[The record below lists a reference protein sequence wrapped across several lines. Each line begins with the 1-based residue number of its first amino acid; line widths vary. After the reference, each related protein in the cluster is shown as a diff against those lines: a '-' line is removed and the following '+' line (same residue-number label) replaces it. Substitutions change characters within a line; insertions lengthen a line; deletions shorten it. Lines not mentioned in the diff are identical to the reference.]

1 MSAAPILTF
10 PPFTT
15 ATVADTAADT
25 ATATNDNL
33 SDNNNVSNNV
43 SNNNSSGLTSF
54 LPTLLLPYLTSPNFK
69 PSVLPLPSKSTIMI
83 SDASGFTKL
92 SNKLSAD
99 KMSTILNTFFSLM
112 IQTIDDNQGSV
123 LKFAGDA
130 LISHFNSTENAVRC
144 SVALIQCLN
153 GFRATE
159 EDELGFHVAVV
170 QVDDLKGE
178 VLGDEEE
185 KVRERER
192 ELG

>member
-1 MSAAPILTF
+1 
-10 PPFTT
+10 
-15 ATVADTAADT
+15 
-25 ATATNDNL
+25 
-33 SDNNNVSNNV
+33 
-43 SNNNSSGLTSF
+43 
-54 LPTLLLPYLTSPNFK
+54 
-69 PSVLPLPSKSTIMI
+69 
-83 SDASGFTKL
+83 
-92 SNKLSAD
+92 
-99 KMSTILNTFFSLM
+99 M
-112 IQTIDDNQGSV
+112 IQTIDNNQGSV

-130 LISHFNSTENAVRC
+130 LISHFNSTEKAVRC

-192 ELG
+192 VRMTSVCVNVWKKLTILVIDTH